1 MATTEAEVP
10 AVELQIACDAPELP
24 GSAELGRWVA
34 AAATAADRAL
44 PPGAALTVRIV
55 DADESRRLNQDYRG
69 QDWPTNVLS
78 FPAELH
84 ALPGLPAGDAAHL
97 GDLVLC
103 APVVAAEAVDQG
115 KPARDHWLHLLV
127 HGFLHLLGF
136 DHQNSDEAD
145 IMEALE
151 IRILSDQG
159 IENPYE
165 DRRLS

>member
-1 MATTEAEVP
+1 MATTEAEGP
-10 AVELQIACDAPELP
+10 AVELQLACDAPALP
-24 GSAELGRWVA
+24 GSAELRRWVA
-34 AAATAADRAL
+34 AAAAAADREL

-55 DADESRRLNQDYRG
+55 DADEGRRLNIEYRG
-69 QDWPTNVLS
+69 QDRPTNVLS
-78 FPAELH
+78 FPAELD
-84 ALPGLPAGDAAHL
+84 ALPGLPEGAAAHL

-103 APVVAAEAVDQG
+103 APVVAAEAAGQG

-136 DHQNSDEAD
+136 DHQNSDQAD

-151 IRILSDQG
+151 IRILRDQG